1 MNIIDNLIESFNT
14 ISEGLE
20 KVLSNE
26 NYIFVNDKD
35 GNIICTLYNSDKERN
50 LLDEY
55 LEDSHISKDDV
66 SITVMDTL
74 ESEDLEELFKKHQI
88 FN

>member
-1 MNIIDNLIESFNT
+1 LNIIDNLIESFNT

-20 KVLSNE
+20 KILSNE

-55 LEDSHISKDDV
+55 LEDNQISKDDV

-88 FN
+88 FS

>member
-1 MNIIDNLIESFNT
+1 MYIIDNLIESFNT

-55 LEDSHISKDDV
+55 LEDNQISKDDV

-88 FN
+88 FG

>member
-20 KVLSNE
+20 KILSNE
-26 NYIFVNDKD
+26 DYIFVNDKD

-55 LEDSHISKDDV
+55 LEDNQISKDDV

-88 FN
+88 FS

>member
-20 KVLSNE
+20 KILSNE

-50 LLDEY
+50 LLNEY
-55 LEDSHISKDDV
+55 LEDNQISKDDV

-88 FN
+88 FS

>member
-20 KVLSNE
+20 KILSNE

-55 LEDSHISKDDV
+55 LEDNQISKDDV

-88 FN
+88 FS